1 LRILR
6 IIQPHGYDP
15 NPTHIYTHTTDE
27 TDVIMKVQQT
37 LLYLL
42 GFVTTIQ
49 ALAMPAAFNN
59 LVDSS
64 SELYKRKGG
73 GGGRSGGGSSSSSS
87 SGSSSGGRTSGST
100 SSGSGT
106 PRSYGGGSRY
116 AGGAAQPYRAGGTPS
131 GWRGPA
137 PLLLGVG
144 ALALFPGLWL
154 AGAYSYRYN
163 DDRPVTYYNE
173 TSGQNETRR
182 VQCLCAE
189 NAECGCDDTDDQSY
203 LNEVANDKA
212 VSSVRNNT
220 LYINGTLEEGTTAP
234 GTSSSAAGGSLTQTL
249 LEASG
254 YWPIVAGVA
263 YTMWFL

>member
-1 LRILR
+1 
-6 IIQPHGYDP
+6 
-15 NPTHIYTHTTDE
+15 
-27 TDVIMKVQQT
+27 MKVQQT

-42 GFVTTIQ
+42 GFITTIQ
-49 ALAMPAAFNN
+49 ALATPAAFNN

-73 GGGRSGGGSSSSSS
+73 GGGRSGGGSSGGRT
-87 SGSSSGGRTSGST
+87 SGSSSGGSRGST
-100 SSGSGT
+100 SAGTGT

-116 AGGAAQPYRAGGTPS
+116 AGGAATPYRAGGTPS

-154 AGAYSYRYN
+154 YGAYSYRYN
-163 DDRPVTYYNE
+163 NDERMTYFNE

-182 VQCLCAE
+182 VQCLCAAE
-189 NAECGCDDTDDQSY
+189 AECGCDDTVDQAY

-212 VSSVRNNT
+212 VSSVRNGT

-234 GTSSSAAGGSLTQTL
+234 GTASSAATGSLTQRL
-249 LEASG
+249 VEASG
-254 YWPIVAGVA
+254 YWPVVACVA

>member
-1 LRILR
+1 
-6 IIQPHGYDP
+6 
-15 NPTHIYTHTTDE
+15 
-27 TDVIMKVQQT
+27 MKVQQT

-42 GFVTTIQ
+42 GFITTIQ

-73 GGGRSGGGSSSSSS
+73 GGGRGGG
-87 SGSSSGGRTSGST
+87 GGGGTSSGGRTSGS
-100 SSGSGT
+100 SSPSAGTGS
-106 PRSYGGGSRY
+106 PRTYGGGSRY
-116 AGGAAQPYRAGGTPS
+116 AGGAATPYRAGGTPS

-154 AGAYSYRYN
+154 YGAYSYRYN
-163 DDRPVTYYNE
+163 DDKPLTYYNE
-173 TSGQNETRR
+173 TSARNETRP
-182 VQCLCAE
+182 VQCLCA
-189 NAECGCDDTDDQSY
+189 AQADCGCDDTEDQSY
-203 LNEVANDKA
+203 LNQVANDKA
-212 VSSVRNNT
+212 VSSVRNGT

-234 GTSSSAAGGSLTQTL
+234 GTESSAAGGSLIQRLVET
-249 LEASG
+249 SG
-254 YWPIVAGVA
+254 YWPVVAGVA

>member
-1 LRILR
+1 
-6 IIQPHGYDP
+6 
-15 NPTHIYTHTTDE
+15 
-27 TDVIMKVQQT
+27 MKVQQT

-42 GFVTTIQ
+42 GFITTIH
-49 ALAMPAAFNN
+49 ALAAPAAFNG

-64 SELYKRKGG
+64 AELYKRKGG
-73 GGGRSGGGSSSSSS
+73 GGGRGGGGSSSSGGGRTSS
-87 SGSSSGGRTSGST
+87 SSSGGSRGSS

-154 AGAYSYRYN
+154 YGAYSYRYN
-163 DDRPVTYYNE
+163 DDKPVTYYNE
-173 TSGQNETRR
+173 TSNQNETRR

-189 NAECGCDDTDDQSY
+189 NADCGCDDTQDQSY

-234 GTSSSAAGGSLTQTL
+234 GTASSAATGSLTQKL
-249 LEASG
+249 MEASG
-254 YWPIVAGVA
+254 YWPVVAGVA

>member
-1 LRILR
+1 
-6 IIQPHGYDP
+6 
-15 NPTHIYTHTTDE
+15 
-27 TDVIMKVQQT
+27 MKIQQT

-42 GFVTTIQ
+42 GFITTIH
-49 ALAMPAAFNN
+49 ALATPAAFND

-73 GGGRSGGGSSSSSS
+73 GGGRGGGGGSSGGGRS
-87 SGSSSGGRTSGST
+87 SGSSSGGSRGS
-100 SSGSGT
+100 SSAGTGT

-116 AGGAAQPYRAGGTPS
+116 AGGAATPYRAGGTPS

-154 AGAYSYRYN
+154 YGAYSYRYN
-163 DDRPVTYYNE
+163 DDNPVTYYNE

-189 NAECGCDDTDDQSY
+189 NADCGCDDTQDQSY

-234 GTSSSAAGGSLTQTL
+234 GTASSAATGSLTQKL
-249 LEASG
+249 MEASG
-254 YWPIVAGVA
+254 YWPVVAGVA

>member
-1 LRILR
+1 
-6 IIQPHGYDP
+6 
-15 NPTHIYTHTTDE
+15 
-27 TDVIMKVQQT
+27 MKVQQT

-42 GFVTTIQ
+42 GFITTIQ

-73 GGGRSGGGSSSSSS
+73 GGGRSGGGGSSSSS
-87 SGSSSGGRTSGST
+87 SGSGQTSSSSSGGGSRGSST

-106 PRSYGGGSRY
+106 PRTFGGGTRY
-116 AGGAAQPYRAGGTPS
+116 AGGATQPYRAGGTPS

-137 PLLLGVG
+137 PVLLGVG

-154 AGAYSYRYN
+154 AGVYSYRYN
-163 DDRPVTYYNE
+163 EDRPVTYYNE

-189 NAECGCDDTDDQSY
+189 NAECGCDDTEDQAY

-234 GTSSSAAGGSLTQTL
+234 GTSRSAAAGSLTQKL

-254 YWPIVAGVA
+254 YWPVVAGVA

>member
-1 LRILR
+1 
-6 IIQPHGYDP
+6 
-15 NPTHIYTHTTDE
+15 
-27 TDVIMKVQQT
+27 MKVQQT

-42 GFVTTIQ
+42 GFITTIQ

-73 GGGRSGGGSSSSSS
+73 GGGRSGGGGSSSSSSSS
-87 SGSSSGGRTSGST
+87 SGGRTSSSSSGGSSRGGST

-116 AGGAAQPYRAGGTPS
+116 AGGAATPYRAGGTPS

-163 DDRPVTYYNE
+163 EDRPVTYYNE

-189 NAECGCDDTDDQSY
+189 NAECGCDDTDDQAY

-234 GTSSSAAGGSLTQTL
+234 GTSSSAAAGSLIQKL

-254 YWPIVAGVA
+254 YWPVVAGVA